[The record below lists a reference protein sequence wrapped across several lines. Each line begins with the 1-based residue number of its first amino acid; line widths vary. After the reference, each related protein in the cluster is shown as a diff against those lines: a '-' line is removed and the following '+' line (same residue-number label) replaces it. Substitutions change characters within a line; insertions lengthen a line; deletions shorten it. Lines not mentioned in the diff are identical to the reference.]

1 VDHRTTA
8 LAAAARVT
16 VTPDPAN
23 EQTIDEVP
31 PRVPFRQHLDRVRL
45 AARRQRWG
53 RLLLVALF
61 ALLLGLWIG
70 RTGAPGPG
78 AEARTAV
85 ESTVQP
91 IALES
96 DGIWTAGADGRPAV
110 SEGLVAVR
118 REGDDQVVFDNLDVW
133 IEAYDQVLVRMVGVD
148 LPPTAR
154 PVQRQFI
161 TAVTLSR
168 DAVEVLGHAATVE
181 DEVARRDLT
190 TEVGRLRSRSEQL
203 MQSARASTG
212 DLDGRRTD
220 VSPLPP
226 VRSFLDG
233 RRD

>member
-1 VDHRTTA
+1 MAPEPEIAEHPSRA
-8 LAAAARVT
+8 SLR
-16 VTPDPAN
+16 
-23 EQTIDEVP
+23 E
-31 PRVPFRQHLDRVRL
+31 RLDRFRL
-45 AARRQRWG
+45 TARRQRWG
-53 RLLLVALF
+53 LLVLIAAV
-61 ALLLGLWIG
+61 ALLLGVWVG
-70 RTGAPGPG
+70 RAAAPGPG
-78 AEARTAV
+78 AEARAAV
-85 ESTVQP
+85 EATVLP

-118 REGDDQVVFDNLDVW
+118 REHDQQVVLENLEAW
-133 IEAYDQVLVRMVGVD
+133 MEAYDQALVRITGVD

-161 TAVTLSR
+161 TAVSLSR

-181 DEVARRDLT
+181 DDLARHDLT

-203 MQSARASTG
+203 MQSARASIG

-233 RRD
+233 RQG